1 MAYIV
6 YLVAAVAVFGF
17 TTALW
22 RGLSKGLSR
31 SAKGQQITRFAV
43 GSLLAVLPSAVAGP
57 PAFSLNVVLMGVVAV
72 CWMLAFPLFDFV
84 ANRRSKLEIDNR
96 MEFACGLY
104 LFGFLTSSYYALTAV
119 FPSWLTV
126 IDTLYAAVEIPLI
139 IAYLFQ
145 VAYFAIYK
153 SSVDH
158 DGLKLVL
165 DTNVNEVLEFV
176 RSFPVWAVICGLVAL
191 VLFVILW
198 FFWNIAYEIQPEGLH
213 LLNISAEILF
223 SVVLGSLMFKGRKAA
238 FRRSGLPGI
247 YYDNIE
253 YARQMAD
260 YDAHRSSRI
269 EELKISSPLMKTED
283 HGVRK
288 GKTFILV
295 IGESASR
302 DYMEA
307 FTPTDANRHTTPWL
321 SAMAGNTSR
330 VFLFSNAYSCHFQ
343 TVPTLE
349 RALTAMSQ
357 YNSLRFVSAPSIVD
371 AAHALGIKV
380 YWFSNQGHIG
390 QNDTPVTL
398 VAENAD
404 YAKWTSQR
412 LNHQP
417 YDGEMVKLLPE
428 INVSEDKLLVFHL
441 MGSHFTY
448 SNRYPPAH
456 EYFPTHGGADYV
468 AAYRNSIRYTD
479 SFLKAV
485 YDYASENLNL
495 QAMVYCS
502 DHADIPDRRRSPS
515 FDGFGQVRIPLAVM
529 LSDSYVSENP
539 EVAAALSTN
548 TMKPFSNDLLFDL
561 MAGLWRVES
570 PVLDKS
576 LSLASSSY
584 RLTPETT
591 FVHLNSLAVSA
602 DPNFNRV

>member
-1 MAYIV
+1 
-6 YLVAAVAVFGF
+6 
-17 TTALW
+17 
-22 RGLSKGLSR
+22 
-31 SAKGQQITRFAV
+31 
-43 GSLLAVLPSAVAGP
+43 
-57 PAFSLNVVLMGVVAV
+57 
-72 CWMLAFPLFDFV
+72 
-84 ANRRSKLEIDNR
+84 
-96 MEFACGLY
+96 
-104 LFGFLTSSYYALTAV
+104 
-119 FPSWLTV
+119 
-126 IDTLYAAVEIPLI
+126 
-139 IAYLFQ
+139 
-145 VAYFAIYK
+145 
-153 SSVDH
+153 
-158 DGLKLVL
+158 
-165 DTNVNEVLEFV
+165 
-176 RSFPVWAVICGLVAL
+176 
-191 VLFVILW
+191 
-198 FFWNIAYEIQPEGLH
+198 
-213 LLNISAEILF
+213 
-223 SVVLGSLMFKGRKAA
+223 
-238 FRRSGLPGI
+238 
-247 YYDNIE
+247 
-253 YARQMAD
+253 
-260 YDAHRSSRI
+260 
-269 EELKISSPLMKTED
+269 MKTED
-283 HGVRK
+283 YGVRK